1 MTNHQ
6 TFPDIPTLSAQAVFD
21 PYEFHRLRYL
31 NESASIEHR
40 NESGQWLVD
49 AGFIGLGG
57 KMILTDR
64 KVAK

>member
-1 MTNHQ
+1 MTAKLAK
-6 TFPDIPTLSAQAVFD
+6 PDIPTMRVQAVFD

-31 NESASIEHR
+31 NESASIADR

-49 AGFIGLGG
+49 NGFIGVAG

-64 KVAK
+64 RAPA